1 MSTAPTVED
10 LQAEL
15 TNANDALEELSSRL
29 SKATEHNEALTALIA
44 DDEKYA
50 KLEEQLKPLADELAA
65 TKASMQE
72 LLAAR
77 ETQHAEFQA
86 AMTSVQEDCARRIEE
101 IHHAHAQTMTELQA
115 ESAERIAALQKEKE
129 ALQKEKEALQKEKE
143 ALIASKP
150 AAPIQGGGGTT
161 AHIPTVVKPVQTFT
175 PMTGGGGTAQTFTPM
190 SGGGGGGSG
199 GAHFS
204 QLSPTVEL
212 RVVGNQRVTFA
223 EGSLPPYKQETPI
236 PLTPEQSAK
245 AAQAAKVAA
254 MLAAHAAKKAER
266 EKLAVQMAALGG
278 GSRK

>member
-1 MSTAPTVED
+1 MSTPALTVEE

-15 TNANDALEELSSRL
+15 SHLSSVQEHLERELQAAKSENEILRQEITGLTEALEDDDKYTELQ
-29 SKATEHNEALTALIA
+29 A
-44 DDEKYA
+44 
-50 KLEEQLKPLADELAA
+50 ELAA
-65 TKASMQE
+65 AKAEMQQ

-77 ETQHAEFQA
+77 ETHHAEFQA
-86 AMTSVQEDCARRIEE
+86 AMTSVQEDCARRIE
-101 IHHAHAQTMTELQA
+101 ANNCANAQTMTAIQA
-115 ESAERIAALQKEKE
+115 ESAERIA

-190 SGGGGGGSG
+190 SGGGGGG

-223 EGSLPPYKQETPI
+223 EGCLPPYKQETPI

-254 MLAAHAAKKAER
+254 LLAAHAAKKAER
-266 EKLAVQMAALGG
+266 EKLAGQMAALGV
-278 GSRK
+278 SRE

>member
-1 MSTAPTVED
+1 MSTIAPTVEE

-15 TNANDALEELSSRL
+15 SNAISAQEHLAGELQEAKSENEVLNQQIKDLTEALE
-29 SKATEHNEALTALIA
+29 
-44 DDEKYA
+44 DDKYA
-50 KLEEQLKPLADELAA
+50 MLQAELAGA
-65 TKASMQE
+65 KAEMQE

-86 AMTSVQEDCARRIEE
+86 AVTSVQEDCARRIE
-101 IHHAHAQTMTELQA
+101 ANNCANAQTMTALQA
-115 ESAERIAALQKEKE
+115 ESAERIA
-129 ALQKEKEALQKEKE
+129 ALQKEKE

-190 SGGGGGGSG
+190 LGGGGGG

-223 EGSLPPYKQETPI
+223 EGCLPPYKQETPI

-254 MLAAHAAKKAER
+254 LLAAHAAKKAER
-266 EKLAVQMAALGG
+266 EKLAGQMAALGV
-278 GSRK
+278 SRE